1 MPGKNHPHGPIGP
14 VVSAGATLLT
24 ETAAAGSGAYT
35 ASAVVDVRAYRTI
48 TLFINSDAAAANGY
62 PMIRP
67 RVAFEDDGVVGVA
80 PAFGSDVW
88 YAVGVTDGAPVATLL
103 TGAVAS
109 GVDYTGAPEW
119 GVLTFRPLA
128 IRTEAHDAAT
138 DEIRM
143 TVALDVSAASWF
155 SLEYGEVGNT
165 GTPSA
170 LGIKYVL
177 SN

>member
-1 MPGKNHPHGPIGP
+1 MPGKNHPHGVIGP
-14 VVSAGATLLT
+14 SVTGGATLLAET
-24 ETAAAGSGAYT
+24 TAAASGAYT
-35 ASAVVDVRAYRTI
+35 ASGVIDVRSFRTI
-48 TLFINSDAAAANGY
+48 TLFLNVDAAAVGGY
-62 PMIRP
+62 PVIRP
-67 RVAFEDDGVVGVA
+67 RVAYEDDGTLGVA

-88 YAVGVTDGAPVATLL
+88 YAVGVTDGSPVATLL
-103 TGAVAS
+103 TGTVAS

-170 LGIKYVL
+170 IGIKYVL